1 MIHKQIFLGLVYLF
15 NCLAAIMRVNITT
28 EEYDLMG
35 LIDRDILN
43 LLYKQ
48 GFITY
53 IQIQEIVTNS
63 ELDLEEDS
71 IASYTEICI
80 SELQR
85 RFLENVECALFSPSS
100 DNAHFIISND
110 AKWVLDQI
118 MEEEYDETGELV
130 AKVLPNFDLKE
141 ID

>member
-1 MIHKQIFLGLVYLF
+1 MKF
-15 NCLAAIMRVNITT
+15 
-28 EEYDLMG
+28 DLMG

-48 GFITY
+48 GFVTY

-63 ELDLEEDS
+63 RLDLDEDS
-71 IASYTEICI
+71 IASYTENCI
-80 SELQR
+80 SLLQS
-85 RFLENVECALFSPSS
+85 RFLENVKCALFSPSS

-118 MEEEYDETGELV
+118 MVEEYDETGELV
-130 AKVLPNFDLKE
+130 AKVLPNFE
-141 ID
+141 MEEYQ